1 MATAL
6 GIENTTSVSD
16 SMQRTEAHEHIDTD
30 PKGDDGTRE
39 QNMTD
44 GKRPPATGEETAPD
58 ADAEKDFLKDGV
70 QAISAP
76 PPKSAAFWMIL
87 LSLGLTVFASS
98 SDMSILTTSLPTV
111 MDDIGTNAS
120 RGDYVWINSVYLLTG
135 AVFIPTMG
143 QLANIF
149 GRRWPTIVS
158 LAFFALGAGI
168 AGGASNASMLI
179 AGRALQ
185 GVGFGGI
192 MLFIDIIIADLLPVR
207 ERQLVSTVL
216 QAHQR
221 TCED

>member
-1 MATAL
+1 MATAQ
-6 GIENTTSVSD
+6 GTETTTSITE
-16 SMQRTEAHEHIDTD
+16 SMQHTGSHEHIDAHPIGAD
-30 PKGDDGTRE
+30 RSRE
-39 QNMTD
+39 QKMTN
-44 GKRPPATGEETAPD
+44 GRESPATRGQMASD
-58 ADAEKDFLKDGV
+58 SGAEKDFLKDGV
-70 QAISAP
+70 PATNAP

-111 MDDIGTNAS
+111 MDDIGTSAS

-149 GRRWPTIVS
+149 GRRWLTIIS

-168 AGGASNASMLI
+168 AGGANSASMLI

-192 MLFIDIIIADLLPVR
+192 MLFVDIIIADLLPVR
-207 ERQLVSTVL
+207 ERQLVSPFARKLVE
-216 QAHQR
+216 R
-221 TCED
+221 V